1 MRGVI
6 GLRQIVQK
14 LESKWM
20 FGGGLAILG
29 ASSLLF
35 LVGVMNPFVPMPL
48 YMVVMAWILSYGFLA
63 VMPAIYLLEFK
74 FLSQRSYFGK
84 VVLIS
89 ALLFAAFNAYY
100 FSQAWSYGYKYQGE
114 FHTRVVAAEN
124 LVGFAS
130 LIVLAYLGV
139 SRKSKMLQYSAN
151 LLLFLLLSWCAFP
164 YLGELP

>member
-1 MRGVI
+1 
-6 GLRQIVQK
+6 
-14 LESKWM
+14 M
-20 FGGGLAILG
+20 FGGGLVVLG

-35 LVGVMNPFVPMPL
+35 LVGVMSPFVPMPL

-74 FLSQRSYFGK
+74 FLSQRIYFGK

-89 ALLFAAFNAYY
+89 ASLFAVLNAYY

-114 FHTRVVAAEN
+114 FHTNVVAAEN

-139 SRKSKMLQYSAN
+139 SKESKMLQYSAN
-151 LLLFLLLSWCAFP
+151 LFLFLLLSWCAFP